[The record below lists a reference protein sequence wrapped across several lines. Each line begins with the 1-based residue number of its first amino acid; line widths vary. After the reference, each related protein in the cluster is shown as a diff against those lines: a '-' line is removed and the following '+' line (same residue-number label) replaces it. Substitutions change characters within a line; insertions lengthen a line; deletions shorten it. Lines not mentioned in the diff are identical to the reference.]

1 MPSFTTLMTGLH
13 PLRTGVVAHIGRH
26 RLADDVQML
35 PQLAQEHGY
44 VTMGVDNLVV
54 QGQGRGS
61 WFARGYD
68 HYSGYLYKPF
78 SNQSAQLVDRALSL
92 TEEHADRPFFMFLH
106 LWDPHTPYGPL
117 PPYDTLH
124 YEPGAVL
131 TTDKMAEVRALHPE
145 YYDAFLG
152 DMKLAHPDDYGYVV
166 AQYDGEISQV
176 DAQIG
181 RLVEGL
187 KRCDAWENTEL
198 ILLSDHGEAFGEG
211 DFYFDHHGLYDAV
224 IRVALMVRLPG
235 ERPRR
240 IGALVS
246 TEDVAP
252 TLIELVGL
260 PEPEYPLTGVS
271 LTPLISGGAS
281 DVSVRKHVVSVES
294 TRQASL
300 SLRVGPPSNLKLIL
314 PIVEDLQGEPIPDY
328 YGRPRNPDPLLFD
341 LASDPGETH
350 NVASERP
357 DDLARLLAELEAQRA
372 EMQRGTGLP
381 DPVRSHGL
389 TLTMDR
395 FLTRLDE
402 RR

>member
-1 MPSFTTLMTGLH
+1 MCIRDS
-13 PLRTGVVAHIGRH
+13 
-26 RLADDVQML
+26 
-35 PQLAQEHGY
+35 
-44 VTMGVDNLVV
+44 
-54 QGQGRGS
+54 
-61 WFARGYD
+61 
-68 HYSGYLYKPF
+68 
-78 SNQSAQLVDRALSL
+78 
-92 TEEHADRPFFMFLH
+92 
-106 LWDPHTPYGPL
+106 
-117 PPYDTLH
+117 YDTLH
-124 YEPGAVL
+124 CEPGAVL